1 MTFILTTH
9 TQVIVNTW
17 KRAVALNLH
26 FSRVLPH
33 GRIIVMPSLS
43 SCSTHWPLP
52 LTYEAKREKY
62 FLCFVMLN
70 SPDFIPSRKKGG
82 IKTPKRSVGQKI
94 TAAIIQWFWKVAFT
108 SITGALS
115 TESSLWFQYSLFV
128 RMYTFT

>member
-1 MTFILTTH
+1 MIFILTTH

-52 LTYEAKREKY
+52 LTYEVKREKY

-108 SITGALS
+108 SITGGLS
-115 TESSLWFQYSLFV
+115 TESLFWFQYSLFV
-128 RMYTFT
+128 RMYIST

>member
-1 MTFILTTH
+1 MIFILTTH

-26 FSRVLPH
+26 FSRYCHTVGLSLCPLCPH
-33 GRIIVMPSLS
+33 AVP
-43 SCSTHWPLP
+43 TDPLP
-52 LTYEAKREKY
+52 LTYQVKREKY

-94 TAAIIQWFWKVAFT
+94 AAAIIQWFWKVAFT
-108 SITGALS
+108 SNTRGLS
-115 TESSLWFQYSLFV
+115 TESLLWFQYSLFV

>member
-1 MTFILTTH
+1 MIFILTTH

-26 FSRVLPH
+26 FSRYCHTVGLSLCPLCPH
-33 GRIIVMPSLS
+33 AVP
-43 SCSTHWPLP
+43 TDPLP
-52 LTYEAKREKY
+52 LTYQVKREKY

-108 SITGALS
+108 SITGGLS
-115 TESSLWFQYSLFV
+115 TESLLWFQYSLFV

>member
-1 MTFILTTH
+1 MISTTH

-26 FSRVLPH
+26 FSRYCHTVGLSLCPLCPH
-33 GRIIVMPSLS
+33 AVPTDPLS
-43 SCSTHWPLP
+43 
-52 LTYEAKREKY
+52 LTYQVKREKY

-108 SITGALS
+108 SITGGLS
-115 TESSLWFQYSLFV
+115 TESLLWFQYSLFV

>member
-1 MTFILTTH
+1 MIFILTTH

-52 LTYEAKREKY
+52 LTYEVKREKY

-108 SITGALS
+108 SITGGLS
-115 TESSLWFQYSLFV
+115 TESLFWFQYSLFV

>member
-1 MTFILTTH
+1 MIFILTTH

-52 LTYEAKREKY
+52 LTYEVKREKY